1 MFHRHLEN
9 LRRLRRTHDSDTA
22 VEPWTEP
29 TVDDVRRE
37 YDASPVNEQK
47 EVTELVGLCLRDVF
61 SDNHD
66 VITADGRL
74 ADIGSFRS
82 AGAFLDAHLTRHQE
96 GWPESDYLRFY
107 LGTISISR
115 RADMTSVY
123 AMIFRR
129 LAAAGADRVYHF
141 PELALIEP
149 GSTDDGEEFGVAG
162 SRRRARGTTPPCR
175 HRARPGGTARH
186 QCSCTRGRDGSA
198 RPDDS
203 RRVPCGV
210 RRRPAGLASRM
221 RPPPGMPSVS
231 HELACDVTPSA
242 AAPAAQTVS
251 RGTRARPG
259 RP

>member
-149 GSTDDGEEFGVAG
+149 GSTDDGEEPGKEYSVSQAAVAELEAQH
-162 SRRRARGTTPPCR
+162 RRADIERVRAELRGINA
-175 HRARPGGTARH
+175 RAREDAM
-186 QCSCTRGRDGSA
+186 D
-198 RPDDS
+198 
-203 RRVPCGV
+203 
-210 RRRPAGLASRM
+210 RPAPTTVGAYRALYGGDPRGW
-221 RPPPGMPSVS
+221 PP
-231 HELACDVTPSA
+231 A
-242 AAPAAQTVS
+242 
-251 RGTRARPG
+251 
-259 RP
+259 